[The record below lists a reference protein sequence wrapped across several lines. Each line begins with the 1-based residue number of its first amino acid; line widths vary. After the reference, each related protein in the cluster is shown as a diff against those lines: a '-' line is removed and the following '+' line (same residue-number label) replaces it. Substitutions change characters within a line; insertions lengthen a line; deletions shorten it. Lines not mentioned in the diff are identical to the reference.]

1 MMKLY
6 SVVVSVPFNEWDWL
20 GLEQWVDRFKNWHK
34 LQSLKEQ
41 VAKERQDLAELP
53 DYILKDIGVTAGDA
67 YLESQ
72 RKFDDLPKKR
82 IAMTLRN
89 GRCY

>member
-1 MMKLY
+1 MKLY
-6 SVVVSVPFNEWDWL
+6 SVVVSVPFNDWDWL

-89 GRCY
+89 GRCN